1 MGWGRDGRPHPQQA
15 GSIMTR
21 AMFLFLVMAI
31 SANSADARTWNVRK
45 DGTGDYKVIQDA
57 VDHAA
62 AGDTIRIGPGRFEDK
77 RPYTSYPPVT
87 AEKWTFDAFVAV
99 TVSDLTIIGS
109 GPDQT
114 VIGWPTTLGGGPDQP
129 KIICALS
136 RVSRLVVEDLAM
148 ENVFNGIYRDQGGTL
163 EVRRCRTSG
172 CLYGVTTWSER
183 STIIEDCH
191 FQDIDYGVISFY
203 PARNLTVAN
212 CDFVTCEA
220 SFDHTAN
227 ATVTDCN
234 FDRYSVGCQF
244 ANNSSGSINS
254 STFTDQ
260 TNVGIAVITGSVVNL
275 VGNRVSGGDVNL
287 RLRTVATVTGWD
299 NVFAGG
305 NYATIWSSNGV
316 IDLHGC
322 QILHGAGPTVK
333 VDAFVN
339 PPLRTLDMTNN
350 YWGTDSST
358 TISSWIL
365 DYYDDV
371 RVYAK
376 VQFEPF
382 LGQPVPIESTSWG
395 ELKASFR

>member
-1 MGWGRDGRPHPQQA
+1 M
-15 GSIMTR
+15 SK
-21 AMFLFLVMAI
+21 AMFLVLAMAI
-31 SANSADARTWNVRK
+31 CANSADARTWNVRK

-62 AGDTIRIGPGRFEDK
+62 AGDTIRIGPGRFEEK
-77 RPYTSYPPVT
+77 RPFSSYPVDT
-87 AEKWTFDAFVAV
+87 ADKWTFDVFVAV

-109 GPDQT
+109 GADQT

-136 RVSRLVVEDLAM
+136 RVSRLVVEDLAL
-148 ENVFNGIYRDQGGTL
+148 ENVFNGIYRSERGTL
-163 EVRRCRTSG
+163 EVRRCKTQG
-172 CLYGVTTWSER
+172 CGTGIITWSELG
-183 STIIEDCH
+183 TIIEDCH

-203 PARNLTVAN
+203 PTRNLTVTN
-212 CDFVTCEA
+212 CDFVACSA

-227 ATVTDCN
+227 ATVTDCA

-244 ANNSSGSINS
+244 ANNSSGNINS
-254 STFTDQ
+254 STFTGQ
-260 TNVGIAVITGSVVNL
+260 TNVGINVVTGSVVNL
-275 VGNRVSGGDVNL
+275 VGNQVDGSAINL
-287 RLRTVATVTGWD
+287 RLRTAATVTGWD
-299 NVFAGG
+299 NVFSGG
-305 NYATIWSSNGV
+305 SNATIFSSNGV
-316 IDLHGC
+316 VELHGC
-322 QILHGAGPTVK
+322 QILHGTGPTMK

-382 LGQPVPIESTSWG
+382 LGQPVPTESTSWG
-395 ELKASFR
+395 DLKASFR

>member
-1 MGWGRDGRPHPQQA
+1 MCKLLLIIVLCAQGCA
-15 GSIMTR
+15 ATAATIT
-21 AMFLFLVMAI
+21 
-31 SANSADARTWNVRK
+31 VRK
-45 DGTGDYKVIQDA
+45 DGTGNYAVIQDA

-62 AGDTIRIGPGRFEDK
+62 AGDTILIGPGRYEEK
-77 RPYTSYPPVT
+77 KPYTSYPPVS
-87 AEKWTFDAFVAV
+87 AEKWTFDTYVAV
-99 TVSDLTIIGS
+99 GVSDLTIIGAGS
-109 GPDQT
+109 DQT
-114 VIGWPTTLGGGPDQP
+114 IIGPPSRLWVNPAEP

-136 RVSRLVVEDLAM
+136 RVSRLVVEDLTM
-148 ENVFNGIYRDQGGTL
+148 ENVFNGIYRDQRGTL
-163 EVRRCRTSG
+163 EVRRCKTRG
-172 CLYGVTTWSER
+172 CAIAITTWSELG
-183 STIIEDCH
+183 TIIEECQ

-203 PARNLTVAN
+203 PARNLTVTN
-212 CDFVTCEA
+212 CNFVACEA

-227 ATVTDCN
+227 AVVTDCN

-305 NYATIWSSNGV
+305 NYATIWSSNGI

-322 QILHGAGPTVK
+322 QILHVAGPTVK
-333 VDAFVN
+333 VDAFAN

-350 YWGTDSST
+350 YWGTDSSA
-358 TISSWIL
+358 TIAGWIL

-376 VQFEPF
+376 VQYEPF
-382 LGQPVPIESTSWG
+382 VGQPVATESRSWG
-395 ELKASFR
+395 DLKAQFR